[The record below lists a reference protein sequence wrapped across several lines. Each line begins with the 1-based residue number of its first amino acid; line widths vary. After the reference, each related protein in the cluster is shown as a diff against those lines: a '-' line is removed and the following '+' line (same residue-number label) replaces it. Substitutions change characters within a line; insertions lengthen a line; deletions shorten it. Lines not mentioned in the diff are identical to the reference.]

1 MADLKPH
8 VKIYLVVP
16 DAGGVVVLGTLKS
29 GSLPPGVVVLPGVL
43 ESGVVVLPG
52 IGVTLLGTS
61 DPGAVI
67 LPGAPE
73 SGSFVPGLVLLP
85 GVPESGVVV
94 LPGAGVMLLGVPESG
109 TVVLL
114 GVLESGSFVPG
125 LVVLFGEVESG
136 TVVLPGAGVKLLGVP
151 GLGTVVLLGAVL
163 SGSFVPGLVVLES
176 GVLVVPGKFVL
187 PSELLGVSAVP
198 PGQREFS
205 GKYSHRIFMPSSDI
219 LISVGELMDV
229 LLDSAIGDLLDWARA
244 TLLVSDKVSAV
255 PIRLRDFPFILKL
268 TSTEHSAH

>member
-1 MADLKPH
+1 M
-8 VKIYLVVP
+8 
-16 DAGGVVVLGTLKS
+16 
-29 GSLPPGVVVLPGVL
+29 LPGVL

-67 LPGAPE
+67 LPGALE

-94 LPGAGVMLLGVPESG
+94 LFGSGVTLLGVPDSG
-109 TVVLL
+109 TVVLP
-114 GVLESGSFVPG
+114 GAVLSGSFVPG
-125 LVVLFGEVESG
+125 VVLFGVVESG

-151 GLGTVVLLGAVL
+151 ELGTVVLLGAL
-163 SGSFVPGLVVLES
+163 ESGSFVPGLVVLES

-187 PSELLGVSAVP
+187 PSGLLGVSAVP

-244 TLLVSDKVSAV
+244 TLLVRAKVSAV